1 MKIWIIIPAYNEA
14 QLLECLLRKLKEKNL
29 PIIVIDD
36 GSKDNTFE
44 IAKGS
49 ANVVIRNERNLGKGT
64 SLKEAI
70 SYLLEKEEFDY
81 VITMDAD
88 GQHAPCDIDRFLKE
102 AENGE
107 HFVVGNRM
115 DNPENMPKIRV
126 VTNKLMSFLISQIIG
141 QKIPDTQCGYR
152 LIKRE
157 VLEAIVIKTTK
168 FEIESEILI
177 RAAKKGFPIK
187 SIPIESIYSRKR
199 KSKISPFMDTIRFI
213 RFITSFKK

>member
-1 MKIWIIIPAYNEA
+1 MKIWIIVPAYNEA
-14 QLLECLLRKLKEKNL
+14 QSLECLLRKLKEKNL

-49 ANVVIRNERNLGKGT
+49 ANVVIRNKKNLGKGT

-70 SYLLEKEEFDY
+70 SYLLKKEEFDY

-88 GQHAPCDIDRFLKE
+88 GQHAPYDIDRFLKE

-107 HFVVGNRM
+107 YFVVGNRM
-115 DNPENMPKIRV
+115 NNPEDMPKIRV

-187 SIPIESIYSRKR
+187 SIPIKSIYSRKR
-199 KSKISPFMDTIRFI
+199 KSKISPFVDTIRFI
-213 RFITSFKK
+213 KFITSLKK

>member
-14 QLLECLLRKLKEKNL
+14 KSLDSLLKELKEKDL
-29 PIIVIDD
+29 PIVVIDD

-44 IAKGS
+44 IAKEK
-49 ANVVIRNERNLGKGT
+49 ADVVIRNKRNLGKGV

-70 SYLLEKEEFDY
+70 SYLLKKENFDY
-81 VITMDAD
+81 IITMDAD
-88 GQHAPCDIDRFLKE
+88 GQHAPSDLDKFLKE

-107 HFVVGNRM
+107 YFVIGNRM
-115 DNPENMPKIRV
+115 NNPENMPKIRV
-126 VTNKLMSFLISQIIG
+126 FTNRLMSFLISQIVG

-157 VLEAIVIKTTK
+157 VLEKIKIKTNK
-168 FEIESEILI
+168 FEIDSEILI
-177 RAAKKGFPIK
+177 RAAKEGFLIK
-187 SIPIESIYSRKR
+187 SIPIRSIYSKTR

-213 RFITSFKK
+213 KFITSLKK